1 MYCWSIHPDYT
12 CWLMQGVPPVNR
24 IFYDWYI
31 YKPQQCVNRCD
42 FKIAISFTIHSVYQN
57 KPKIY
62 KKSSKTEVTL
72 ACQTHQ
78 TPHIGRPQRMPDIS
92 TIDVKIIPIGANDLL
107 IKAQMGVFVIRYTK
121 LITAIDEYI
130 PRLSHADGTCR
141 YMILT
146 IAPC

>member
-1 MYCWSIHPDYT
+1 MGEALFGLCGKDFVILAADMHAGRSIIRQKDDVDKIHK
-12 CWLMQGVPPVNR
+12 VNPELLER
-24 IFYDWYI
+24 SLYI
-31 YKPQQCVNRCD
+31 
-42 FKIAISFTIHSVYQN
+42 
-57 KPKIY
+57 IY
-62 KKSSKTEVTL
+62 IKKSSKTEVNL
-72 ACQTHQ
+72 ASQTHQ

-107 IKAQMGVFVIRYTK
+107 IKAQIGVFVIRYTK

-146 IAPC
+146 IAPCW

>member
-1 MYCWSIHPDYT
+1 MSP
-12 CWLMQGVPPVNR
+12 R
-24 IFYDWYI
+24 YI
-31 YKPQQCVNRCD
+31 
-42 FKIAISFTIHSVYQN
+42 
-57 KPKIY
+57 
-62 KKSSKTEVTL
+62 KKSNKTEVNL
-72 ACQTHQ
+72 ASQTHQ